1 MVTIEY
7 LKKDFSASSILL
19 FVLML
24 SLDIYNYKLQA
35 KTVFKGYFTEVEKV
49 FFFFSWKLTQLK
61 RAENYNH
68 IFTNERL

>member
-7 LKKDFSASSILL
+7 LKKDFSASSTLL

-35 KTVFKGYFTEVEKV
+35 KTVFKGYFTEVEKG
-49 FFFFSWKLTQLK
+49 FFFFFLEADTIKEGRKLQSYIHK
-61 RAENYNH
+61 
-68 IFTNERL
+68 